1 MEISHVAQ
9 SSLAFDASIGGFGRD
24 VSVRHVRTVHNTQ
37 GGKLARNRET
47 SRTRMGSRK
56 CRVSID
62 ISTLKNVCK
71 QQSMTNQFVVAVL
84 LSRIVHCVLVC
95 YNV

>member
-1 MEISHVAQ
+1 MYKIRSF
-9 SSLAFDASIGGFGRD
+9 LRFFFLFFFFFF
-24 VSVRHVRTVHNTQ
+24 
-37 GGKLARNRET
+37 GKLARNRET
-47 SRTRMGSRK
+47 ARTRMGSRK

>member
-1 MEISHVAQ
+1 MAQ
-9 SSLAFDASIGGFGRD
+9 SSLALMPQFGGFRRD
-24 VSVRHVRTVHNTQ
+24 VSVRHVRAVHKPQ

-47 SRTRMGSRK
+47 ARTRMGSRK
-56 CRVSID
+56 FRVSID
-62 ISTLKNVCK
+62 ISTLKNACK
-71 QQSMTNQFVVAVL
+71 QQSMTNQFLVAVL

>member
-1 MEISHVAQ
+1 MSHVAH
-9 SSLAFDASIGGFGRD
+9 RKD
-24 VSVRHVRTVHNTQ
+24 VSVRHVRAVHNTQ

-47 SRTRMGSRK
+47 ARARMGSRK